1 MKKMRDLL
9 VNFKNIVLHIIK
21 PFIPKQ
27 TGKRQRIWSRQLAF
41 RMPAQV
47 LLLIVMTMAAVI
59 TVLNMNLSAIMVNST
74 KKDVEYLAERNANLV
89 SGYLDAMQIRSSS
102 LALSMSKLEQ
112 LHLTK
117 EQLRPLLND
126 MLTGILLDDRI
137 FSVYVAW
144 EPNSYFEKTPYGLSS
159 YAFRSDSNLL
169 MTVKNDYDQY
179 GEKEYY
185 AVAKKTQKPYIT
197 EPYTVELSN
206 GKQAW
211 IISISNPILDDSGRF
226 VGVANCDVLVD
237 TINQIP
243 FDMGGY
249 QTAYSYIL
257 TGMGTY
263 IGHSE
268 NQETIGT
275 EYRVSGETGFKDQ
288 NTQRRPNGLEVPL
301 FWEEIDDATSRRSY
315 QIHSPIAINGVQ
327 STLTSAFVVQTEE
340 ALADARRI
348 TFLVLAVAFLGIV
361 ILGVSIVFL
370 LKKALSP
377 MGDVMALA
385 AEMKNGNLNVGLERR
400 TQDEFGELSE
410 TFRQTSL
417 VIHTYVDEIS
427 RILAQ
432 LGSGNLRV
440 QIENEYAGDF
450 APIRTAL
457 LNISD
462 SLNRAFS
469 QIGFSAGQVSEGAFQ
484 VSGASQLLADG
495 VTQQAQAIEQL
506 SASVERVA
514 EQSREN
520 ADSVRIASGYVAE
533 TQQKVLKGVG
543 QMTSLTD
550 AMEEIR
556 TSSGQISHITR
567 MIEDIAF
574 QTNILALNAAVEA
587 AHAGPAGRGFA
598 VVANEVRNL
607 AEKSAQ
613 AAKETEELI
622 RKSSAQV
629 QRGSALAGETN
640 EILHAISRQ
649 ALQMDEIMQK
659 IDAAASDQAQAIFQI
674 TQGLTSVSSVVQN
687 NAAAAEKSSAVSE
700 TLSEQA
706 AGLYREIGQ
715 FQFRAEWDSLPKRPK
730 ENRREYPE
738 GESFSQPKPYE
749 ALESDREEVTK
760 AVPEYF
766 RQQDFFPE
774 NGISGSGSERME
786 SGALG
791 EQMDF
796 SSEGL
801 LTEFAEEFL
810 FERTKEEFLGE
821 QMLFRENTETGFE
834 TVGEIEM

>member
-9 VNFKNIVLHIIK
+9 ANFENIVLHIIK

-27 TGKRQRIWSRQLAF
+27 TGKHQKIWSKQLAF

-47 LLLIVMTMAAVI
+47 LLLIVIIMAAVI
-59 TVLNMNLSAIMVNST
+59 AVLNMNLSAIMGNST
-74 KKDVEYLAERNANLV
+74 KKNVEYLAERNANLV

-179 GEKEYY
+179 SEKEYY

-226 VGVANCDVLVD
+226 VGVANCDILVD

-257 TGMGTY
+257 TGNGTY
-263 IGHSE
+263 IGHSKNPE
-268 NQETIGT
+268 MIGM
-275 EYRVSGETGFKDQ
+275 EYKVPGETEFKDQ
-288 NTQRRPNGLEVPL
+288 NTQRRTDDSKTPL
-301 FWEEIDDATSRRSY
+301 FWEEIDDATGHPSY
-315 QIHSPIAINGVQ
+315 QIHSPIAITGVQ
-327 STLTSAFVVQTEE
+327 STLTSAFAVQTEE
-340 ALADARRI
+340 ALTDARRI

-377 MGDVMALA
+377 MASVMALA
-385 AEMKNGNLNVGLERR
+385 AEMKNGNLNVDLERK

-417 VIHTYVDEIS
+417 VLHTYVDEIS
-427 RILAQ
+427 RILTQ

-450 APIRTAL
+450 APIQTAL
-457 LNISD
+457 LNISN

-484 VSGASQLLADG
+484 VSGASQLLAYG

-520 ADSVRIASGYVAE
+520 ADSVRIASGYVVE
-533 TQQKVLKGVG
+533 TQQKVSQGVG
-543 QMTSLTD
+543 QMSSLTD
-550 AMEEIR
+550 AMEEIQ

-567 MIEDIAF
+567 MIEEIAF

-587 AHAGPAGRGFA
+587 AHAGSAGRGFA

-622 RKSSAQV
+622 QKSSAQV
-629 QRGSALAGETN
+629 QRGAALAGETN

-649 ALQMDEIMQK
+649 AFQMDEIMQK

-706 AGLYREIGQ
+706 AGLYREIGR
-715 FQFRAEWDSLPKRPK
+715 FRLRAESDSLTEQPIEKMRKRS
-730 ENRREYPE
+730 EE
-738 GESFSQPKPYE
+738 ESFSHPLLPE
-749 ALESDREEVTK
+749 ALESDRNEETK
-760 AVPEYF
+760 VVLEAF
-766 RQQDFFPE
+766 RQQDVPPQESISKSVFERRE
-774 NGISGSGSERME
+774 NEASDGQM
-786 SGALG
+786 ALSC
-791 EQMDF
+791 ENP
-796 SSEGL
+796 S
-801 LTEFAEEFL
+801 TEFAEE
-810 FERTKEEFLGE
+810 EIRP
-821 QMLFRENTETGFE
+821 RENTEKE
-834 TVGEIEM
+834 VEPVREIET

>member
-27 TGKRQRIWSRQLAF
+27 TGKRQRIWSKQLAF

-47 LLLIVMTMAAVI
+47 LLLIVIIMAAVI
-59 TVLNMNLSAIMVNST
+59 AVLNMNLSAIMVNST
-74 KKDVEYLAERNANLV
+74 KKNVEYLAERNANLV

-179 GEKEYY
+179 GEQEYY

-243 FDMGGY
+243 FDRGGY

-257 TGMGTY
+257 TGKGTY

-268 NQETIGT
+268 NPEIIGT
-275 EYRVSGETGFKDQ
+275 EYKLPDESES
-288 NTQRRPNGLEVPL
+288 LL
-301 FWEEIDDATSRRSY
+301 FWEGSDDATGRRSY
-315 QIHSPIAINGVQ
+315 QIHSPIAISGVEN
-327 STLTSAFVVQTEE
+327 TLTSAFVVQTEE
-340 ALADARRI
+340 ALADARHI

-385 AEMKNGNLNVGLERR
+385 EEMKNGNLNIGFEQK

-432 LGSGNLRV
+432 MGSGDLRV

-450 APIRTAL
+450 APIQTAL

-462 SLNRAFS
+462 SLNRAFCR
-469 QIGFSAGQVSEGAFQ
+469 IGASAGQVSEGAFQ
-484 VSGASQLLADG
+484 MSGASQLLADG

-506 SASVERVA
+506 SAAVEQVA
-514 EQSREN
+514 QQSSEN
-520 ADSVRIASGYVAE
+520 AGSVKIASGYVAE
-533 TQQKVLKGVG
+533 TQQKVSEGVG
-543 QMTSLTD
+543 QMLSLTD
-550 AMEEIR
+550 AMKEIQ

-587 AHAGPAGRGFA
+587 AHAGQAGRGFA
-598 VVANEVRNL
+598 VVANEVRDL

-629 QRGSALAGETN
+629 QRGAALAGETN
-640 EILHAISRQ
+640 EILHAISHQ
-649 ALQMDEIMQK
+649 ASQMDEMMEK
-659 IDAAASDQAQAIFQI
+659 IDTAASDQAQAIFQI

-706 AGLYREIGQ
+706 TGLYREIGR
-715 FQFRAEWDSLPKRPK
+715 FRLRAEQANLMEPPTEEMREWSEEESL
-730 ENRREYPE
+730 
-738 GESFSQPKPYE
+738 SQP
-749 ALESDREEVTK
+749 LLQK
-760 AVPEYF
+760 AF
-766 RQQDFFPE
+766 RQQDVSPKE
-774 NGISGSGSERME
+774 NISELVSKRIESEVSGRQM
-786 SGALG
+786 AL
-791 EQMDF
+791 
-796 SSEGL
+796 SSENPF
-801 LTEFAEEFL
+801 TEFAEEIL
-810 FERTKEEFLGE
+810 FERTQEEFLE
-821 QMLFRENTETGFE
+821 DEILPRENTETEVE
-834 TVGEIEM
+834 TVKKIER